1 MRLARRSLSFAAVA
15 LMSVGLMSPVAQAQ
29 TADDLD
35 KQSSDWLAPY
45 RDVDP
50 ITTPHPID
58 EFDELKTS
66 FDADPAPSGQMMVT
80 NDGSLHGFTVEEA
93 QKAEDLEK

>member
-1 MRLARRSLSFAAVA
+1 MRLARKSLHFAAVA

-45 RDVDP
+45 RDIDP

-58 EFDELKTS
+58 EFDELKLRLMQI
-66 FDADPAPSGQMMVT
+66 PLPQSG
-80 NDGSLHGFTVEEA
+80 
-93 QKAEDLEK
+93 